1 MYLNGAECRAV
12 TQLQDSKMSD
22 KQTEKTIQLDTP
34 SSVVKLKSPKL
45 CCVNHSPVRC
55 AVHACRPL
63 WIWM

>member
-1 MYLNGAECRAV
+1 
-12 TQLQDSKMSD
+12 MSD

-34 SSVVKLKSPKL
+34 IKRGKTEITEIVLRKPQS
-45 CCVNHSPVRC
+45 VRC